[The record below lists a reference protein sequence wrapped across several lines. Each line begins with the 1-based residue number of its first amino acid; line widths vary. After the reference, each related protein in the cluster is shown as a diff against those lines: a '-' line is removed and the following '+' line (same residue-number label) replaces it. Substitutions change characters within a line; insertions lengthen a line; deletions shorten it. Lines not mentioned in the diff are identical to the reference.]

1 MRNAEQFVM
10 ALKEKKKKKKLCALQ
25 IQFIYQAIKKG

>member
-10 ALKEKKKKKKLCALQ
+10 ALRKKKKLCALQ